1 MEMACS
7 LMPHS
12 HRRTPTAKTNAIRTA
27 FIFQNGALDASI
39 MTAIWSP
46 LLANYGQTA
55 RGIGET
61 LEVLRAE
68 FSEELG
74 RAGDMVAQSAA

>member
-1 MEMACS
+1 
-7 LMPHS
+7 
-12 HRRTPTAKTNAIRTA
+12 
-27 FIFQNGALDASI
+27 